1 MTIVESAAFGVPSI
15 VNHGG
20 QVGAASL
27 LGEEKG
33 CIAVDLETILD
44 SNGVTDDDEQIQTL
58 LAQLDHSH
66 QTDTVE
72 ESTTLRRVAEE
83 AKSQAL
89 GYDEM
94 ACCQGLLDILNG
106 LNVMF

>member
-1 MTIVESAAFGVPSI
+1 MTLVESAAFGVPSI

-20 QVGAASL
+20 KVGAASL

-44 SNGVTDDDEQIQTL
+44 SNGDTGDDDQIWTL
-58 LAQLDHSH
+58 LAQLDHSNEKGA
-66 QTDTVE
+66 VE
-72 ESTTLRRVAEE
+72 ESTTLRQVAKE
-83 AKSQAL
+83 AKSKAL

-106 LNVMF
+106 L

>member
-1 MTIVESAAFGVPSI
+1 MTLVESAAFGVPSI

-27 LGEEKG
+27 LGEGKG
-33 CIAVDLETILD
+33 CIAVDLETILELD
-44 SNGVTDDDEQIQTL
+44 GVTDDDEQIRIL
-58 LAQLDHSH
+58 LAQLDRS
-66 QTDTVE
+66 QQADQVE

-106 LNVMF
+106 L